1 MQIIYLLLSF
11 HVGLESL
18 YVKEIFTKFVNNV

>member
-1 MQIIYLLLSF
+1 MHLICLLSSF

-18 YVKEIFTKFVNNV
+18 YVKEIFTKFENNL